1 VPFTNVPKPVRVE
14 PSGMS
19 DRLHK
24 ASTGLPRLFE
34 RTYIAFSHE
43 RVSLSALTGLFEG
56 AKMARTIVIF
66 CILLSATTPAIA
78 QQSPPI
84 TDDEVFQQV
93 QKQLAE
99 AYNRKDVNAM
109 AELFTENSLRV
120 TPNGIFNGRE
130 AIRHNM
136 QEAIEMGVH
145 DYTVQRTVS
154 RREGQFILNAGEWQ
168 AKVGDQPYRGF
179 YSAILTTE
187 GGQPKILEESVTVAA
202 PGR

>member
-1 VPFTNVPKPVRVE
+1 
-14 PSGMS
+14 
-19 DRLHK
+19 
-24 ASTGLPRLFE
+24 
-34 RTYIAFSHE
+34 
-43 RVSLSALTGLFEG
+43 
-56 AKMARTIVIF
+56 MARTTVVFF
-66 CILLSATTPAIA
+66 CVLLGAATSAIA

-93 QKQLAE
+93 QKQFAE

-109 AELFTENSLRV
+109 AGLFTENGLRV
-120 TPNGIFNGRE
+120 TPSGIFSGRD
-130 AIRHNM
+130 AIRRNM
-136 QEAIEMGVH
+136 QEAIEMGIH

-168 AKVGDQPYRGF
+168 AKVGDRAYRGF

-187 GGQPKILEESVTVAA
+187 GGQPKILEETVTVAA